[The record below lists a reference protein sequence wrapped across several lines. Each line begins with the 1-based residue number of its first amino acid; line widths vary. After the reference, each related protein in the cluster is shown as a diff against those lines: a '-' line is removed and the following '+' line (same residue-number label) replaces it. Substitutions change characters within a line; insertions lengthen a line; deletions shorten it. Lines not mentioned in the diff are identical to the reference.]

1 MTKTLESLSWELVKA
16 QSRMLDKWAEGDDK
30 VKNDLWKALRKSGS
44 ELREL
49 LERVSPPQTG
59 DAEEVLSK
67 HTGET
72 GIYLTKGMVRGSDA
86 LEAMEEYANIK
97 TAVYRNMVY
106 RLAEEMRRSEWDSP
120 VYEEAKQLLNK

>member
-1 MTKTLESLSWELVKA
+1 MSTERTRKDYIVTIEA
-16 QSRMLDKWAEGDDK
+16 FAEQASDIEIFAK
-30 VKNDLWKALRKSGS
+30 
-44 ELREL
+44 L
-49 LERVSPPQTG
+49 LLKHPYVVAIEPISPPQTG

-120 VYEEAKQLLNK
+120 VYE

>member
-1 MTKTLESLSWELVKA
+1 MTKERIIEILRINTIYPEGTDFDVAAQDIINELSP
-16 QSRMLDKWAEGDDK
+16 S
-30 VKNDLWKALRKSGS
+30 
-44 ELREL
+44 
-49 LERVSPPQTG
+49 QTG
-59 DAEEVLSK
+59 GAEEVLSK